1 MTCLKIS
8 NSYKVKRTYPQF
20 LELEEHIVELID
32 KYDTLR
38 KKNSMFPLLSGKTN
52 FSNMKALLPSSKK
65 GQISTH
71 GDTNSL
77 FLQRIEDLEKFL
89 KSVVY
94 H

>member
-1 MTCLKIS
+1 VTCLKIS
-8 NSYKVKRTYPQF
+8 NFYKVKRTYPQF
-20 LELEEHIVELID
+20 LELEEHIVDLMN

-52 FSNMKALLPSSKK
+52 FSTMRTLLPSTKK

-71 GDTNSL
+71 GDTNML

-89 KSVVY
+89 KSVVS